1 MSLRQNEWDDK
12 HVSVR
17 LIISKTPFFFNHRL
31 TIHGTDTEDNNN
43 GKYRTPLNYVS
54 LKMVPEPTTATLSLL
69 ALAGLAARRRRR

>member
-12 HVSVR
+12 RVSVR
-17 LIISKTPFFFNHRL
+17 LIISKTPFFNHRL
-31 TIHGTDTEDNNN
+31 FIHGTDTEPNNN

-69 ALAGLAARRRRR
+69 ALAGLAARRRRK